1 MTDRIDEVAKLRTD
15 MSYTPARP
23 EFAPAMG
30 GYNRAEVI
38 KYIDEQTANAEA
50 MRRVFYEKTQE
61 LRDELDLLSEE
72 NRRLRIAM
80 DKIAPLS
87 ALPAPEGESGPE
99 DNRKLVEQV
108 AGILKARHEAELA
121 ARDERAKAAMRAL
134 EEARAEAARLLAL
147 VEGREAQIAGLNR
160 ELAERAERGADDGAL
175 REALAQKE
183 AELHEAKALLCEKE
197 IAHAALLAAMEADIA
212 ALHDALMEK
221 DAKIKALYEARENAD
236 AEREEALNV
245 LQTAHAA
252 LLAAMEADIAAL
264 HDALME
270 KDAKIKAL
278 YEARENADAER
289 EEALNVLQSAHA
301 VAMLEKDAELA
312 ELCEAHAVAL
322 AEKEAKLAE
331 LHEAHRTAIAEREA
345 LLAGTRRQR
354 DEALVEAREA
364 HARALTQKEAELA
377 ELRGTHAAELAQR
390 DAEIDALGRARG
402 PALAQMEA
410 EIADARRVNALL
422 LSGKDTQ
429 IEALTHDLNDMR
441 EKLGG
446 YTLALAGS
454 DSRAAELATALGAKR
469 EEVRSLAEIVEKK
482 NAVIAAFNSELSD
495 MRGDMCETRAAAE
508 RARERI
514 SVLEAELAARSSA
527 PGPEAFARKES
538 EIEALNDKLLRRENE
553 MKRHEE
559 EDERLNAVLAER
571 EAELN
576 KLREAIDDIMRI
588 RERLEAPAAD
598 EKSEAAGRE
607 REACRI
613 IVPNFSNTTR

>member
-23 EFAPAMG
+23 EFATAMG
-30 GYNRAEVI
+30 GYNRAEVN

-50 MRRVFYEKTQE
+50 MKRVFYEKTQE

-121 ARDERAKAAMRAL
+121 ARDERARAAARAL

-175 REALAQKE
+175 REALAQKD
-183 AELHEAKALLCEKE
+183 AELHEVKALLCEKE
-197 IAHAALLAAMEADIA
+197 
-212 ALHDALMEK
+212 
-221 DAKIKALYEARENAD
+221 
-236 AEREEALNV
+236 
-245 LQTAHAA
+245 TAHAA

-301 VAMLEKDAELA
+301 VAMLEKEAELA
-312 ELCEAHAVAL
+312 ELCEAHAAVL
-322 AEKEAKLAE
+322 AEREAKLAE
-331 LHEAHRTAIAEREA
+331 FHEVHRAAIAQRDA
-345 LLAGTRRQR
+345 LLDGTRRQQE
-354 DEALVEAREA
+354 EALLEAREA
-364 HARALTQKEAELA
+364 HARALAQKEAELT
-377 ELRGTHAAELAQR
+377 ELRGTHAAEIAQR
-390 DAEIDALGRARG
+390 NAEIDALGRARG

-410 EIADARRVNALL
+410 EIADARRVNTLL

-514 SVLEAELAARSSA
+514 SALEAELAARNSA

-553 MKRHEE
+553 MKRREE
-559 EDERLNAVLAER
+559 ENERLNAAFAQR

-588 RERLEAPAAD
+588 KERLEAPAAE